1 MKQDKQ
7 NATNNT
13 ILNHEGLIFSKNSNI
28 FFNYL
33 QLLKQSE
40 EKYLIYGYGVI
51 GKIAKSILKKQIVGF
66 LDSNETL
73 WNDKENIFSPKQI
86 PELHFDKIIISVMGR
101 EEEIKLSLKD
111 NYKIQDNIILTIPIG
126 ENYAK
131 DELYKKIYVNS
142 TYSPW
147 LKDEQFLNIY
157 NKIQNNTLV
166 DIFRCY
172 ELFTLVKQT
181 SKLKSGSLI
190 EIGVFE
196 GGTGAIIAKQ
206 SELSNINEKVY
217 LCDTFDGVVKSSE
230 HDPNYNDGEHKATRI
245 TVENLL
251 KNMNIQNTL
260 ILEGIFPDDTGYE
273 IEDLQFRFCHIDVDV
288 YKSAK
293 DIVEWI
299 WPKMVIGGIIVYDD
313 YGFSTCK
320 GIATQVE
327 EQIDLEDRIVI
338 HNLNGHA
345 IIIKTKENES

>member
-1 MKQDKQ
+1 MKKEFNELKFDQ
-7 NATNNT
+7 NNV
-13 ILNHEGLIFSKNSNI
+13 LNSEALTFSKNSNI
-28 FFNYL
+28 LFNYL
-33 QLLKQSE
+33 QLLKNSE
-40 EKYLIYGYGVI
+40 EKYLVYGYGVI
-51 GKIAKSILKKQIVGF
+51 GKIIKSILKKQIVGF

-73 WNDKENIFSPKQI
+73 WNNEENIFSPKQVSK
-86 PELHFDKIIISVMGR
+86 LHFNKIIISVMGR
-101 EEEIKLSLKD
+101 EEEIKMLLKD
-111 NYKIQDNIILTIPIG
+111 TYKIEDNLILTIPIG
-126 ENYAK
+126 VNHLKY
-131 DELYKKIYVNS
+131 DLYQTIHVNAS
-142 TYSPW
+142 YSPW
-147 LKDEQFLNIY
+147 FGDKQFLNIY

-206 SELSNINEKVY
+206 AELNNINEKVY

-230 HDPNYNDGEHKATRI
+230 YDPHYTNGEHKATKI
-245 TVENLL
+245 IVETLL
-251 KNMNIQNTL
+251 QNMNIQNTV
-260 ILEGIFPDDTGYE
+260 ILEGIFPDDTGQKVE
-273 IEDLQFRFCHIDVDV
+273 NLDFRFCHIDVDV

-327 EQIDLEDRIVI
+327 EQIDLKDRIVI

-345 IIIKTKENES
+345 IIIKINE